1 MRFKAA
7 LSAALN
13 RKKAAEQVELKSIKP
28 SLDSAQR

>member
-1 MRFKAA
+1 MWFKAA

-13 RKKAAEQVELKSIKP
+13 HKKAAEQVERESIKP